1 MRKDEQIK
9 IELDTVLEE
18 YRSLKSEIV
27 ANLDSARQI
36 VQLTLTTVAILIG
49 LVPFILQFHATI
61 LFLIAPFLFYSLAWT
76 QLRYIYLVIDM
87 GNYLKKSLVPNVR
100 RLLSE
105 ISQVKD
111 RDFSEILSWEL
122 PGKGP
127 LQLRGSLLRRLL
139 FFPIAGAN
147 LGIPVLAATLSVI
160 AFWMISIQGAV
171 KLTPLEIGL
180 ILFNGIAFMY
190 TGYWGLQA
198 ERRR

>member
-1 MRKDEQIK
+1 MKRDEQIK
-9 IELDTVLEE
+9 TELDMVLEE
-18 YRSLKSEIV
+18 YRALKTEIV

-36 VQLTLTTVAILIG
+36 AQLTLTTIAILIG
-49 LVPFILQFHATI
+49 LIPFILQFHATV

-87 GNYLKKSLVPNVR
+87 GNYLKKTLVPNAR

-105 ISQVKD
+105 ISTVKE

-127 LQLRGSLLRRLL
+127 TRLRGGIFRRLF

-147 LGIPVLAATLSVI
+147 LGIPMLTATLSVI
-160 AFWMISIQGAV
+160 AFWMVAIQGAV
-171 KLTPLEIGL
+171 KLTTLELGL
-180 ILFNGIAFMY
+180 TLFNVITLIY
-190 TGYWGLQA
+190 TAYWGIQA
-198 ERRR
+198 ELRR